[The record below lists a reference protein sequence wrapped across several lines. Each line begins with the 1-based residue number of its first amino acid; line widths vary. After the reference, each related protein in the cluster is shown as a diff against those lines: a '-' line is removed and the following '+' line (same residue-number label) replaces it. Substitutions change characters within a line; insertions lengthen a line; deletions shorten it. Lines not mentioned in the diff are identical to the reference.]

1 MSIGSIIIAIIHFVE
16 YIIIKLGYP
25 GVFFLMLLEGMLL
38 PVPSEV
44 VMPFSGYL
52 AYYGMLDPFNRYASI
67 IILLIVGT
75 VGNLTGALIAYAI
88 GKYGGDPFIIK
99 YGRYLMLN
107 RDTID
112 RSKIWFEKYG
122 KLSVF
127 TTRFLPVFR
136 TFISIPAGIAN
147 MDLGQFS
154 LYTIAGDLVW
164 DSILIYLG
172 ILLGS
177 RWETILGFFNNL
189 TYIAIIAFIAAII
202 IVYYYLAIKPR
213 KTLNK

>member
-1 MSIGSIIIAIIHFVE
+1 MSISGIIVAVINFVE
-16 YIIIKLGYP
+16 YVIIKLGYP

-52 AYYGMLDPFNRYASI
+52 AFYGMLDPFNRYISI

-75 VGNLTGALIAYAI
+75 VGNLTGALIAYFI
-88 GKYGGDPFIIK
+88 GKYGGDAFIIK
-99 YGRYLMLN
+99 YGKYLLLN
-107 RDTID
+107 KDTID
-112 RSKIWFEKYG
+112 KSKVWFEKYG

-147 MDLGQFS
+147 MDIKQFS
-154 LYTIAGDLVW
+154 MYTIAGDLVW

-172 ILLGS
+172 IILGS
-177 RWETILGFFNNL
+177 RWHVILGFFNNL
-189 TYIAIIAFIAAII
+189 TYIAIVGFIAAII